1 MKLDMC
7 TEQRLDPDPV
17 IPQPRLIMS
26 SVSRRVCELKGDPVS
41 GCTVIVFT
49 LWEGWGLRGR
59 ERESGVLV
67 TEAVLGG
74 WVYCTM

>member
-7 TEQRLDPDPV
+7 TEQSLDPDPTIPRSRLV
-17 IPQPRLIMS
+17 ISP
-26 SVSRRVCELKGDPVS
+26 VSRRVCELKGDPVR

>member
-1 MKLDMC
+1 MC
-7 TEQRLDPDPV
+7 GR
-17 IPQPRLIMS
+17 
-26 SVSRRVCELKGDPVS
+26 
-41 GCTVIVFT
+41 TVIVFT

-59 ERESGVLV
+59 ERESGVIV

>member
-1 MKLDMC
+1 MC
-7 TEQRLDPDPV
+7 ER
-17 IPQPRLIMS
+17 
-26 SVSRRVCELKGDPVS
+26 
-41 GCTVIVFT
+41 TVIVFT